1 MNPQE
6 TLVRVALGL
15 DDPGAVSNERVAH
28 CVDASGHLGPFGAH
42 ADPDLTAGL
51 VQPATRHSRR
61 LAWRATSADPNALS
75 EPATQKGAFSCRGHL

>member
-42 ADPDLTAGL
+42 ADPDLTAGI
-51 VQPATRHSRR
+51 VQPATLTPDDWHGERHRPTLMR
-61 LAWRATSADPNALS
+61 
-75 EPATQKGAFSCRGHL
+75 